1 MEGDPAR
8 TNPRRAARVTLVVDA
23 SAALSWSIADE
34 SDVEALELLRKVRA
48 EGAVVPALWLFE
60 MENGLRNALRRGRIT
75 EVEAQTIQAKL
86 SRLPI
91 RVADSSERISFHGTL
106 ALANRFDLSVYDAAY
121 LDVALRYK
129 GYLATRDRRLAEVAG
144 RLGLARKP
152 AKRRR

>member
-1 MEGDPAR
+1 VEGNGAR
-8 TNPRRAARVTLVVDA
+8 TDRRRAARVTLVVDA

-34 SDVEALELLRKVRA
+34 SDVEALALLRKVRS
-48 EGAVVPALWLFE
+48 EGAIVPALWLFE

-75 EVEAQTIQAKL
+75 EAEAQVIQAKL

-91 RVADSSERISFHGTL
+91 RVVDSSERISFHGAL

-129 GYLATRDRRLAEVAG
+129 GDLATRDRRLAEVAG
-144 RLGLARKP
+144 QLGLARKP
-152 AKRRR
+152 VKRRR

>member
-1 MEGDPAR
+1 MEGNGAR
-8 TNPRRAARVTLVVDA
+8 TDRRRAARVTLVVDA

-34 SDVEALELLRKVRA
+34 SDVEALELLRRVRA
-48 EGAVVPALWLFE
+48 EGAIVPALWLFE

-75 EVEAQTIQAKL
+75 EAEAQTIQANL

-91 RVADSSERISFHGTL
+91 RVADSSERISFHGAL
-106 ALANRFDLSVYDAAY
+106 ALANRFDLSAYHAAY

-129 GYLATRDRRLAEVAG
+129 GDLATRDRRLAEVAG
-144 RLGLARKP
+144 QLGLAGKP

>member
-1 MEGDPAR
+1 M
-8 TNPRRAARVTLVVDA
+8 TLVVDA
-23 SAALSWSIADE
+23 SVALSWSIADE
-34 SDVEALELLRKVRA
+34 SDVEALE
-48 EGAVVPALWLFE
+48 
-60 MENGLRNALRRGRIT
+60 LRNALRRGRIT

-91 RVADSSERISFHGTL
+91 RVADSSERVSFHGAL